1 MPLFPDIPA
10 ELADARRVHV
20 SQRSQVFRQGD
31 PCENYY
37 LVLEGCIRVYARAA
51 SGKEVV
57 LYRVE
62 PGDICVLTTSCMLAG
77 TPYPAEGIAES
88 DVTAIALPKSAFDNL
103 IATSDSFRGF
113 VLSSFGDRLAGLVM
127 LVEQVTLASI
137 GQRMAR
143 FLLDRSNGV
152 SDALVL
158 THQEIAAEIGSA
170 REVVSRQLKSFE
182 TSGWV
187 TLGRGSVR
195 VVDTA
200 ALGRLSGDA
209 DTG

>member
-1 MPLFPDIPA
+1 MSFSNFPDEIREAA
-10 ELADARRVHV
+10 EVHLDAGR
-20 SQRSQVFRQGD
+20 QVFSQGD
-31 PCENYY
+31 EPQNY
-37 LVLEGCIRVYARAA
+37 LIVTEGCVKVFARSAE
-51 SGKEVV
+51 GREVV

-137 GQRMAR
+137 GQRLAR
-143 FLLDRSNGV
+143 FLLDRSNGG

-187 TLGRGSVR
+187 TLGHGSVR

-200 ALGRLSGDA
+200 ALGRLSGEADA
-209 DTG
+209 G